1 VIVSATQSDP
11 SPTAIP
17 ASAAPTGSVSL
28 SSFVS
33 GEIRLT
39 VPSPA
44 LVTDTEPSPTAMP
57 AGAVPTRIVSTT
69 DPSSRSRRVTVPRS
83 GCATHRLP
91 NPVALAPGRSSSGV
105 ASCTAPST
113 ALIRAIELAPTR
125 SCPSSPDLS
134 SGIEIASKSRT
145 RAAAPTIAHRLDG
158 VLGGPVGAG
167 A

>member
-1 VIVSATQSDP
+1 MSSESGSTRRSEAVIVSATQSDP

-17 ASAAPTGSVSL
+17 ASATPTGSVSL

-91 NPVALAPGRSSSGV
+91 NPVALAPRPFVERRGE
-105 ASCTAPST
+105 
-113 ALIRAIELAPTR
+113 LHRAVHRAHPRDRVSADAVLPV
-125 SCPSSPDLS
+125 
-134 SGIEIASKSRT
+134 IA
-145 RAAAPTIAHRLDG
+145 
-158 VLGGPVGAG
+158 
-167 A
+167 